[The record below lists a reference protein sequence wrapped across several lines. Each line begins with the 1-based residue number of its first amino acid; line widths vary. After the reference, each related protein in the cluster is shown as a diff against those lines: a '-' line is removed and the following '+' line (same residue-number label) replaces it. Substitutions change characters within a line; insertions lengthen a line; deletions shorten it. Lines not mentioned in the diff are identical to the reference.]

1 MLHLIITIGQKKRL
15 DTANLDSYI
24 LRQEKWLSSYSNVYC
39 KRVRKPCDLAQQT
52 LHLLRNPWTG
62 CSNCW
67 RSPCRKECTP
77 DRLSQDTARG
87 FQRCP
92 GVARSCSSPWPRL
105 QTRPHFARKQRQRLR
120 GRCWTVRACR
130 SPAPKSALLETT
142 WL

>member
-67 RSPCRKECTP
+67 RSPCRK
-77 DRLSQDTARG
+77 DARRIDSHKTLPEAFNVVLVWRG
-87 FQRCP
+87 LAPRP
-92 GVARSCSSPWPRL
+92 GRDCRRARTS
-105 QTRPHFARKQRQRLR
+105 
-120 GRCWTVRACR
+120 RANNVNG
-130 SPAPKSALLETT
+130 
-142 WL
+142 